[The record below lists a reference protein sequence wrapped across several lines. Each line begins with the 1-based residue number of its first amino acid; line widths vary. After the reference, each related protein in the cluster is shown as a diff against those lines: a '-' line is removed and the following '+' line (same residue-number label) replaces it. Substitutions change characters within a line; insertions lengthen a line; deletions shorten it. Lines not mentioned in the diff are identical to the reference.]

1 MGRSLSSD
9 PAGHSEALLTQ
20 SWAGLKS
27 GIAFGFQVSPGGHPA
42 WLGGASFLVCQMR
55 GRPGFC
61 LGCWQEALRSSRKS
75 RGWCQRAC
83 FEPRSPL
90 LLSGPRFLSSEKQ
103 RMMLGQAI
111 RKTHC
116 LAIFSASKVTTLEFN
131 RKSDPPPHQIKLSS
145 LSCGKICKNHSK

>member
-1 MGRSLSSD
+1 M
-9 PAGHSEALLTQ
+9 
-20 SWAGLKS
+20 
-27 GIAFGFQVSPGGHPA
+27 
-42 WLGGASFLVCQMR
+42 
-55 GRPGFC
+55 FC
-61 LGCWQEALRSSRKS
+61 LGCWQEALWSSRKS
-75 RGWCQRAC
+75 RGWCQRAW

-116 LAIFSASKVTTLEFN
+116 LAIFSASKVTLEFN
-131 RKSDPPPHQIKLSS
+131 QISDPPHQIKLSS